1 MSKIIPN
8 TFQTPNILTDEFMS
22 ILDGDEIKCYLA
34 VTRKTLGWLKR
45 ADRISKSQL
54 ADITGLSDGRIT
66 DCMKNLVSF
75 GLVIRKSENNS
86 QNHGIEWA
94 LELDDAKINRAKMQ
108 ERAYQ
113 ASQKNAQRTAKMR
126 AGGGHVT
133 HGGACVTEDTKAI
146 KEDVFFFYQNN
157 IEFLSQYN
165 RDYLKSLIEDYTEEW
180 VLAALKECA
189 ERNKRNLKYATAI
202 LKSWK
207 ADGFKVD
214 TRKKET
220 EAEAEPDYYK
230 EPEPDPLEGQRMNYK
245 EYQAW
250 KAAQDAK

>member
-22 ILDGDEIKCYLA
+22 MLHGDEIKCYLA

-54 ADITGLSDGRIT
+54 AELTGLSDGRIT

-75 GLVIRKSENNS
+75 GLVVRKSENNP
-86 QNHGIEWA
+86 QNQGIEWA
-94 LELDDAKINRAKMQ
+94 LELDDAKINRARMNS
-108 ERAYQ
+108 RAYET
-113 ASQKNAQRTAKMR
+113 SQKNAERTAKMR
-126 AGGGHVT
+126 LAGGAVAHDPPCDT
-133 HGGACVTEDTKAI
+133 QHTKAI

-157 IEFLSQYN
+157 IEFLSQHN
-165 RDYLKSLIEDYTEEW
+165 RDYLKSLIEEYTEDW
-180 VLAALKECA
+180 VLEALKECA

-202 LKSWK
+202 LKGWK

-214 TRKKET
+214 TRKKE
-220 EAEAEPDYYK
+220 AAQADAPAYQD
-230 EPEPDPLEGQRMNYK
+230 PEPDPQEEKRMSYK
-245 EYQAW
+245 EW
-250 KAAQDAK
+250 KESQK